1 MDIYGQQK
9 GVHDIISIEFIA
21 LKVGPRISH
30 LNWSLSRAIPKYFV
44 IHIYRYVFPYVW
56 KWMISSNLD
65 VNQDE
70 PNSSSYKSNP
80 KYPLINTLHL

>member
-30 LNWSLSRAIPKYFV
+30 WKLEFIQGYAKVFHIHI
-44 IHIYRYVFPYVW
+44 IHIY
-56 KWMISSNLD
+56 
-65 VNQDE
+65 
-70 PNSSSYKSNP
+70 SY
-80 KYPLINTLHL
+80 L

>member
-30 LNWSLSRAIPKYFV
+30 LNWSLSRAMSKYFV
-44 IHIYRYVFPYVW
+44 FIF
-56 KWMISSNLD
+56 
-65 VNQDE
+65 
-70 PNSSSYKSNP
+70 
-80 KYPLINTLHL
+80 